1 VAQRPGAEGAK
12 SGNDAW
18 FDLSAAEPPRSSG
31 DPSVSPLSQEDRL
44 AEPDDAWND
53 GPGDGT
59 YRFVAR
65 VGAYSWW
72 LIGIGIVVVAVLW
85 LVARLWVLLLA
96 GAVAALLSRALDP
109 PARYLRARGLPR
121 ALVAASVL
129 FGFIALLGGIIA
141 LLVPSI
147 ASEFDDLGPTIEDA
161 IDDVENWL
169 VEDSPF
175 DVSRQDVQDF
185 RDQADER
192 IGDLLQSQSGTLISG
207 TILVFEGVAGILVA
221 LVTTF
226 FILKDGDR
234 FGAWFVARFPH
245 HRRDM
250 ASRLGARAWRTLG
263 GYLRGSALLG
273 LIEGLIIG
281 GTVWLVGGS
290 LAIPVGVITFFA
302 AFVPFAGAIVAGLIA
317 VLVTLVTAG
326 FGGAVVV
333 AIVALV
339 VQQLDND
346 LLAPWVFGKNLELH
360 PLVVLVAITAGGT
373 LFGPFGAFL
382 AVPVSA
388 VVINMLAEMRVVP
401 EELAV
406 DGPAQGD
413 DVDGPAREDDAGAA

>member
-1 VAQRPGAEGAK
+1 MVQ
-12 SGNDAW
+12 
-18 FDLSAAEPPRSSG
+18 
-31 DPSVSPLSQEDRL
+31 
-44 AEPDDAWND
+44 PDDTPQDNPES
-53 GPGDGT
+53 GFYPV
-59 YRFVAR
+59 VAR
-65 VGAYSWW
+65 LGAYSWW
-72 LIGIGIVVVAVLW
+72 TIGIGIVLLAVLW
-85 LVARLWVLLLA
+85 VMARLWVLVLA
-96 GAVAALLSRALDP
+96 GAVAALLSRALDA

-121 ALVAASVL
+121 ALVAATVL
-129 FGFIALLGGIIA
+129 LGFILVLAGIVA

-147 ASEFDDLGPTIEDA
+147 ANEFEDLGPTIEDA

-185 RDQADER
+185 RDEADDR
-192 IGDLLQSQSGTLISG
+192 VGDILQSQSGTLISG
-207 TILVFEGVAGILVA
+207 TILVFEAFAGIVLA

-234 FGAWFVARFPH
+234 FGDWFVARFPQ
-245 HRRDM
+245 HRRDLTG
-250 ASRLGARAWRTLG
+250 RLGARAWRTLG
-263 GYLRGSALLG
+263 GYLRGSATLG
-273 LIEGLIIG
+273 LIEGIIIG

-302 AFVPFAGAIVAGLIA
+302 AFVPFAGALIAGVIA

-346 LLAPWVFGKNLELH
+346 LLAPWVFGRSLELH
-360 PLVVLVAITAGGT
+360 PLIVLVAITAGGT
-373 LFGPFGAFL
+373 LFGAFGAFL

-388 VVINMLAEMRVVP
+388 VLINIFAESRVVP
-401 EELAV
+401 EDLAV
-406 DGPAQGD
+406 DGPAGD
-413 DVDGPAREDDAGAA
+413 PGADDPEPR